1 MDAQKYAPSDKPIH
15 NVTHHG
21 ISYFSSSSSPPTQ
34 NTYKA
39 KNGNNVVVGG
49 VVKGNFGDLE
59 EDIREGLKFGL
70 GRNLMMWW

>member
-21 ISYFSSSSSPPTQ
+21 ISCYFFLYPPPTQ
-34 NTYKA
+34 KKYKA